1 MESGALV
8 GVAGTYVEFRQDESR
23 TAGNQIQWTRC
34 SGREGNRLTRKKRR
48 FFPSE
53 NASVH
58 TDTHKE
64 DNRSSSPPVE
74 FQPQQGAQNTSNC
87 FLASDLLVN
96 YIHTTQPANYY
107 TLTLTGT
114 KADAVASRA
123 LPPRRARTHPS
134 VYRIPEWQ
142 FRLQKTESTQFRGG
156 PRTLSSQAV
165 SLLDRRIE
173 EGKKGR
179 GKTEG
184 RGGAGQGR
192 AEQGK
197 RGRP

>member
-8 GVAGTYVEFRQDESR
+8 GVAGTYVELRQDESR
-23 TAGNQIQWTRC
+23 TAGNQIQRRRC
-34 SGREGNRLTRKKRR
+34 SRREGIRLTRKKRR

-74 FQPQQGAQNTSNC
+74 IQPQQGAQNTSNC
-87 FLASDLLVN
+87 FLASDLLLN
-96 YIHTTQPANYY
+96 YIHNTQPANYY
-107 TLTLTGT
+107 TLTLNGT
-114 KADAVASRA
+114 KADALASRA

-156 PRTLSSQAV
+156 PRTFQPS
-165 SLLDRRIE
+165 RI
-173 EGKKGR
+173 
-179 GKTEG
+179 TLT
-184 RGGAGQGR
+184 
-192 AEQGK
+192 
-197 RGRP
+197 